1 MQKLEILGHE
11 FIIIKE
17 GYFPLSPTP
26 LKSICWLA
34 CVQHPLPPLQKNRSF
49 LFSDVFWGERV
60 GVHRLFV
67 CLSAYLSLRPHISKP
82 RPQGFFFF
90 EGKALGTR
98 LHISACLKTLRFR
111 KNTRPLEA
119 YSNLFRPKHP
129 NEGNTRVSL
138 TGHALCKR
146 MTLSVTENL
155 RFRPSILTKTT
166 LASVFNSSFVVRSKV
181 A

>member
-1 MQKLEILGHE
+1 MYSTPYPPFRKIGASS
-11 FIIIKE
+11 FRMFSE
-17 GYFPLSPTP
+17 GRGWVFTGYLF
-26 LKSICWLA
+26 A
-34 CVQHPLPPLQKNRSF
+34 F
-49 LFSDVFWGERV
+49 L
-60 GVHRLFV
+60 
-67 CLSAYLSLRPHISKP
+67 LSLRPHISQP
-82 RPQGFFFF
+82 RPQGFLFF

-146 MTLSVTENL
+146 MTSSAIETL
-155 RFRPSILTKTT
+155 RFRSSILTKTT
-166 LASVFNSSFVVRSKV
+166 LPGVFNSSFVVRSKV
-181 A
+181 VSEVVRTSYGLTLCAKGLEVQRSYF

>member
-1 MQKLEILGHE
+1 M
-11 FIIIKE
+11 
-17 GYFPLSPTP
+17 
-26 LKSICWLA
+26 
-34 CVQHPLPPLQKNRSF
+34 
-49 LFSDVFWGERV
+49 
-60 GVHRLFV
+60 GVHRPFV

-98 LHISACLKTLRFR
+98 LHISTCLKTLRFR

-146 MTLSVTENL
+146 MTSSITENL
-155 RFRPSILTKTT
+155 RFGLSILTKTT
-166 LASVFNSSFVVRSKV
+166 QP
-181 A
+181 